1 MDLLIGTRSVHK
13 MLEIRQILDDLSD
26 VKLLS
31 LTNLQLSPELEE
43 EDLEP
48 HDTFEAN
55 ARSKAAYFQ
64 QRSGLATVADD
75 SGITVDFLSGAPGV
89 RSKRFAP
96 AARTLD
102 GAGRDEANISFL
114 LQSLADAPWAARTA
128 CYVCVAVLDTG
139 EGEAVAFRGEAHGII
154 LDAPRGSG
162 GFGYDPL
169 FYDEELGKTFAEISQ
184 HTKNERSHR
193 GSAFRALA
201 RHLEAAGQAGHAE
214 RVNERM
220 DG

>member
-1 MDLLIGTRSVHK
+1 MDLLVATRSVHK
-13 MLEIRQILDDLSD
+13 MVEIREILDDLSL
-26 VKLLS
+26 VNLLS
-31 LTNLQLSPELEE
+31 LNDLDLAPEPEE

-55 ARSKAAYFQ
+55 ARSKAAYFR

-75 SGITVDFLSGAPGV
+75 SGIAVDLLDGTPGV

-102 GAGRDEANISFL
+102 GVDLDEANNAFL
-114 LQSLADAPWAARTA
+114 LQSLGDAPWEARTA
-128 CYVCVAVLDTG
+128 HYVCVAVLDMG
-139 EGEAVAFRGEAHGII
+139 EGEAVAFRGEAHGLI

-184 HTKNERSHR
+184 DAKNGRSHR
-193 GSAFRALA
+193 GRAFRALA
-201 RHLEAAGQAGHAE
+201 WHLETG
-214 RVNERM
+214 RSR
-220 DG
+220 